1 MGDVINFNEKSNR
14 IEYDKYLANDCYLK
28 TTALNGL
35 KAGGYHLNRSGV
47 LQFQHDSKLK
57 ETGVLS
63 IDDLSVILMNF
74 DPGTRQEVVNYM
86 EKKRMDNK
94 KKDKNLIPLILTL
107 IGILFFEL
115 YGIISCFFDIVHL
128 IKK

>member
-1 MGDVINFNEKSNR
+1 MGDVVNFNEKSNR

-35 KAGGYHLNRSGV
+35 KASGYRLNRNGV
-47 LQFQHDSKLK
+47 LQFQHNCGLN

-63 IDDLSVILMNF
+63 VDDLSVLLLSF
-74 DPGTRQEVVNYM
+74 DPETRQEVVNYM
-86 EKKRMDNK
+86 ERIKMNK
-94 KKDKNLIPLILTL
+94 KNNDKKMVPLILTL
-107 IGILFFEL
+107 AGILFFEL
-115 YGIISCFFDIVHL
+115 YGIISCFLDIVHL